1 YNAARIPNNDN
12 NGDTRIAMDFTRTPM
27 PWPQRLVR
35 LLDGITLFIGRSI
48 AWLTVMMVLVTCVVV
63 ILRRGFDI
71 GSIALQES
79 VTYMH
84 AAVFLLGTA
93 YALQYGAHVRVD
105 ILYRRF
111 TPRTRAWI
119 NSLGALLLLLPVS
132 IFIGFIN
139 IEFVSSAWRIRE
151 GSADSGGLRLVYW
164 LKTLIPLMAV
174 NLSLQA
180 VAEILRNTLV
190 LMNITDAANEAADSE
205 AAQ

>member
-1 YNAARIPNNDN
+1 MADYPRAP
-12 NGDTRIAMDFTRTPM
+12 
-27 PWPQRLVR
+27 RLLLLLR
-35 LLDGITLFIGRSI
+35 LLDSITATLGKSV
-48 AWLTVMMVLVTCVVV
+48 AWLSLLMVLATCVVV
-63 ILRRGFDI
+63 ILRRVFDI

-84 AAVFLLGTA
+84 AAIFLLGTA

-111 TPRTRAWI
+111 APRTRAWI

-132 IFIGFIN
+132 IFVGVIS

-151 GSADSGGLRLVYW
+151 GSTDAGGLHWVYG

-174 NLSLQA
+174 SLSLQA
-180 VAEILRNTLV
+180 VAELLRNALV
-190 LMNITDAANEAADSE
+190 LMNINDPITDPSDGE

>member
-48 AWLTVMMVLVTCVVV
+48 AWLTVMMVVATCVVV

-84 AAVFLLGTA
+84 AAVFLLAAGYTLKRA
-93 YALQYGAHVRVD
+93 GHVRVD

-111 TPRTRAWI
+111 SVRRRAWI
-119 NSLGALLLLLPVS
+119 DNLGGVVVLLPVA
-132 IFIGFIN
+132 IVTGFISR
-139 IEFVSSAWRIRE
+139 EFVASSWAIRE
-151 GSADSGGLRLVYW
+151 GSTDSGGLGAVYL
-164 LKTLIPLMAV
+164 LKSPVPRMAIT
-174 NLSLQA
+174 LSLQA
-180 VAEILRNTLV
+180 CAELLRNLLL
-190 LMNITDAANEAADSE
+190 LMGVTSGAGEAE
-205 AAQ
+205 Q